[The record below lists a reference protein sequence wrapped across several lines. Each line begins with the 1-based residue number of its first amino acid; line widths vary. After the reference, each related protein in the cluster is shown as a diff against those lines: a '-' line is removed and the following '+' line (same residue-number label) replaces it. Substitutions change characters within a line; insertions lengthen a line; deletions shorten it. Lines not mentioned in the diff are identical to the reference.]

1 MGENTYASVAQ
12 RVDPINQ
19 DNKYGTLE
27 KKLIQLEPN
36 D

>member
-1 MGENTYASVAQ
+1 MGENTYASIVL

-19 DNKYGTLE
+19 DKYRALVE
-27 KKLIQLEPN
+27 KLIQLEPN